1 LLICSLCSH
10 EWTFPRS
17 RCSGCGET
25 RAEQLEYH
33 VSEVWP
39 HVRIEECRA
48 YQIYIKAVDLREVRR
63 AAAVVDEFAS
73 VELDLW
79 AGEQGLTKLQRNL
92 LGL

>member
-1 LLICSLCSH
+1 
-10 EWTFPRS
+10 
-17 RCSGCGET
+17 
-25 RAEQLEYH
+25 
-33 VSEVWP
+33 
-39 HVRIEECRA
+39 VRIEECRA